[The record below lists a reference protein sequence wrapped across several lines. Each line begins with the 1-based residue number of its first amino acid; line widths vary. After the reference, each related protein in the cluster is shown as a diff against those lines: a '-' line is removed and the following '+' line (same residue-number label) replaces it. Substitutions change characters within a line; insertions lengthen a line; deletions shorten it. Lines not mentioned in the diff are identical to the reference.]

1 MKLGFKLVCGV
12 VLGLLFINPG
22 AQAAD
27 SGGRWRLRIDVGGV
41 IPQET
46 DLREFDGPTGD
57 NKFKLNAG
65 FQYDM
70 ALDYQVTPWLGV
82 GPELGFTFNGVDSIG
97 AWSTGDTT
105 LFQMLMMANVVLQYP
120 TEGPLI
126 PFAGAGIGG
135 SAGFLTFWGDYDD
148 DDYPYVDPDGAAAD
162 IVLAFQAFGGLRVR
176 VSENLELGVVYRLL
190 ATQPRHWDVNWDNG
204 PDFDIGTDRL
214 IMHSVC
220 LVFSGTF

>member
-1 MKLGFKLVCGV
+1 MKIRPLLGV
-12 VLGLLFINPG
+12 VLLTPFLLIPG
-22 AQAAD
+22 ASAAD
-27 SGGRWRLRIDVGGV
+27 SNGRWRLRIDAGGV

-70 ALDYQVTPWLGV
+70 ALDYQVTPWLGI
-82 GPELGFTFNGVDSIG
+82 GPELGLAFNGVDSIG
-97 AWSTGDTT
+97 DWSYSDTT
-105 LFQMLMMANVVLQYP
+105 LFQMLMMANVVVQYP
-120 TEGPLI
+120 GDGPLI

-135 SAGFLTFWGDYDD
+135 SAGFLTFWGDYYD
-148 DDYPYVDPDGAAAD
+148 DDYPYGDPEGAAAD
-162 IVLAFQAFGGLRVR
+162 IVLAFQAFGGLRFR
-176 VSENLELGVVYRLL
+176 VSENFELGVVYRVL
-190 ATQPRHWDVNWDNG
+190 ATQPRHWEVDWDYG
-204 PDFDIGTDRL
+204 PDFDVATDRL